1 MQQRCLLLFG
11 PAAFSPFAL
20 AHGLPRRAGKACPA
34 LPRTA
39 GPTQSLHCPQGKHTF
54 RQTAAE
60 GAHLGGRAFDP
71 AAVPAGLWPS
81 PPAGAPAPLP
91 PDKPEK
97 ITPFPTAKSV
107 FSQGAF
113 SGALA
118 AVRGLCPK
126 SSPSQRAS
134 PSPGDFP
141 LPGRASLSTG
151 ASPPRRASPLHG
163 GFPSTGLLFPG
174 GFPPRETSPPRGEP
188 SLSQREPAR
197 PCRLPRPLTWAVR
210 PCGAPAGR
218 RRQRPCPCP
227 CLCRCRRLRRTA
239 AGRATGKTL

>member
-1 MQQRCLLLFG
+1 MRG
-11 PAAFSPFAL
+11 ASPA
-20 AHGLPRRAGKACPA
+20 LPRRAGKACPA

-97 ITPFPTAKSV
+97 IIPFPTAKSV

-126 SSPSQRAS
+126 SSPPRETSLSPGGLPLHRGFS
-134 PSPGDFP
+134 SREGFPSPGGF
-141 LPGRASLSTG
+141 LSTG
-151 ASPPRRASPLHG
+151 A
-163 GFPSTGLLFPG
+163 
-174 GFPPRETSPPRGEP
+174 SPPRGEP

-227 CLCRCRRLRRTA
+227 CPCRCRRLRRTA